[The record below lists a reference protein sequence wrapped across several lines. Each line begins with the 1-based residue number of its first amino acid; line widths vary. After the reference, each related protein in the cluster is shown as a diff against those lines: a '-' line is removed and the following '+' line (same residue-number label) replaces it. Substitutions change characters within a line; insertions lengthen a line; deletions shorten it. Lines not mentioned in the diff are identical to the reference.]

1 MNLKQY
7 FYEGSAPCPWFAY
20 SLDHSS
26 LCCSRSILSGSYVD
40 ESSIGYNA
48 YSILITGADEHGAKL
63 PLFFKAFG
71 EYKNPL
77 FIYSVVPLIQLFG
90 LSLWTVRLVAAL
102 YGLGTAV
109 ILGLIVKE
117 SLGGRFS
124 WFPGFIIA
132 ALTPWLFCISR
143 IGFEVVSF
151 PFFLSLG
158 LWSWMRAVKS
168 TSAVGFLLCGTVWGL
183 SLLSYSTARLMVLVM
198 LVVLAGCYFREI
210 RRIGAR
216 VFIVLVP
223 IIFVLFLLW
232 LWNRSNPG
240 SLAARFQTISIWKD
254 QADVLT
260 IIARFLSRY
269 VHYLS
274 PAFLF
279 VSGDPNLRH
288 HTGNGGELFLFTF
301 PALLAGLVSAW
312 QSRQQPLER
321 FVLSGFILF
330 PLAASLTED
339 PSHSLRAVCG
349 TPFMV
354 VLRSG
359 VFARCGLWSSG
370 NVC

>member
-1 MNLKQY
+1 
-7 FYEGSAPCPWFAY
+7 
-20 SLDHSS
+20 
-26 LCCSRSILSGSYVD
+26 
-40 ESSIGYNA
+40 
-48 YSILITGADEHGAKL
+48 
-63 PLFFKAFG
+63 
-71 EYKNPL
+71 
-77 FIYSVVPLIQLFG
+77 
-90 LSLWTVRLVAAL
+90 
-102 YGLGTAV
+102 
-109 ILGLIVKE
+109 
-117 SLGGRFS
+117 
-124 WFPGFIIA
+124 
-132 ALTPWLFCISR
+132 
-143 IGFEVVSF
+143 
-151 PFFLSLG
+151 
-158 LWSWMRAVKS
+158 MRAVKS
-168 TSAVGFLLCGTVWGL
+168 SSAVGFLLCGTVWGL

-198 LVVLAGCYFREI
+198 LVALAGCYFREI

-216 VFIVLVP
+216 VFIILVP

-269 VHYLS
+269 LHYLS

-354 VLRSG
+354 VLTIWGFRSLWTMVERQRLLVAVSSSWRVWKFPYFTMTTFLITLTDPAYG
-359 VFARCGLWSSG
+359 STPVQRRCYVEPLNIATRVCITRRACFATKS
-370 NVC
+370 